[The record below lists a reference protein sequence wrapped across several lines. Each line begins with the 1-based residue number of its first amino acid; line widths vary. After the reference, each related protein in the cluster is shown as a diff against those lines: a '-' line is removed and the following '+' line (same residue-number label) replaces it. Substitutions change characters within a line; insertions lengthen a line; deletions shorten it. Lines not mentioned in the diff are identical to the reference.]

1 LVILILIFLLMGGR
15 GGREAKDDAFVNA
28 AFNAQVGMS
37 GLGASPQQLA
47 YEQQLIAQGY
57 PPETARQ
64 YAEHYFGQP

>member
-1 LVILILIFLLMGGR
+1 MILILIFLLMGGR

-28 AFNAQVGMS
+28 AFNTQS
-37 GLGASPQQLA
+37 GLGVSPQQLA